1 MFVEYILGLTLTQPN
16 PSNSGALH
24 LSRVSLPLP
33 QRLKHYH
40 DGHCFSSFVNFFG
53 HWQLG
58 LDLEAEFEFEALVF
72 ENRPRECR
80 ELVSLE
86 SYEETRNS
94 SGLLQT
100 AVFLRLGGG

>member
-24 LSRVSLPLP
+24 LSRVSLPPP
-33 QRLKHYH
+33 QGLKHYH
-40 DGHCFSSFVNFFG
+40 DDHCFSSFVNFFR

-58 LDLEAEFEFEALVF
+58 LDLEEEFQFEALVF
-72 ENRPRECR
+72 ENRQRECR

-94 SGLLQT
+94 SG
-100 AVFLRLGGG
+100 FL